1 MTDIDLD
8 RMLRELSEVQ
18 DRLIALPD
26 DAFAERYEL
35 RCRQDE
41 LRDQMAS
48 YRVDFDAE
56 RSTGDLL
63 SELSG
68 LRARLTEIEK
78 QRIDMVQQA
87 GGSGGMTGAMTPE
100 EGLNRRMDEAAGG
113 GEIRSRIGRIKGIL
127 IDRGADVPE
136 AR

>member
-1 MTDIDLD
+1 MAEADLD
-8 RMLRELSEVQ
+8 QLLREFSQVE
-18 DRLIALPD
+18 DRLIALPE

-35 RCRQDE
+35 RSRQGE
-41 LRDQMAS
+41 LRDQMALF
-48 YRVDFDAE
+48 RVDFDAE

-68 LRARLTEIEK
+68 LRSRLTVIEG
-78 QRIDMVQQA
+78 QRIDMVSQA

-100 EGLNRRMDEAAGG
+100 EGLNRKMDEAAGG

-127 IDRGADVPE
+127 IDRGVEIPE
-136 AR
+136 DQ